1 MDKIKEQIALKWNEF
16 SQDYDNQYSHGL
28 KSNEEKEQWKLFL
41 NQIVGKEQKKVLDVG
56 TGTGFLSLLLA
67 ELGHSC
73 TGLDIS
79 EGMMSVAKRK
89 AKDNGL
95 KIKFGMGDAEN
106 LPCEDNSFD
115 IVTNR
120 HLLWTIPHPEKALS
134 EWIRVLKPG
143 GKLVIIDG
151 DWFYKNTN
159 YDIQRFLGKFLVAI
173 TEFKNPWDNSSDYD
187 DKLKESL
194 PMIKDENA
202 RNVHELVRNTG
213 LSNVEIIPMVEVD
226 RVEKGVMPLKNRLM
240 NPYKRICITGIK
252 CSK

>member
-1 MDKIKEQIALKWNEF
+1 MDEIKREIALKWN
-16 SQDYDNQYSHGL
+16 SWSKDYDEQYSHGL
-28 KSNEEKEQWKLFL
+28 KSEKEKEQWKLFL
-41 NQIVGKEQKKVLDVG
+41 KEIVGKEHKQILDVG
-56 TGTGFLSLLLA
+56 TGTGFLALLLA

-73 TGLDIS
+73 TGFDIS
-79 EGMMSVAKRK
+79 EGMMEVARKK
-89 AKDNGL
+89 AKEAGL
-95 KIKFGMGDAEN
+95 NVSFGMGDAEN
-106 LPCEDNSFD
+106 LPCEENTFD

-151 DWFYKNTN
+151 DWFYRNIN
-159 YDIQRFLGKFLVAI
+159 YDMQKFLGKLLMAI
-173 TEFKNPWDNSSDYD
+173 TEFKNPWNNSGDYG

-202 RNVHELVRNTG
+202 RNIHQLVRNAG
-213 LSNVEIIPMVEVD
+213 LSNVEVIPMVEID
-226 RVEKGVMPLKNRLM
+226 RVEKGIMPLKNRLM

-252 CSK
+252 K